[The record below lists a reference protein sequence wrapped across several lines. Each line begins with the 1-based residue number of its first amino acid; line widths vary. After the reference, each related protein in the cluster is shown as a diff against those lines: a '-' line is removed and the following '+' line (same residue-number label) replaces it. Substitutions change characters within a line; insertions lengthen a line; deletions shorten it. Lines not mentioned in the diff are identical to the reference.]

1 MSLTRRTV
9 LAGLIAAPAILRAQP
24 RRDERLPISFSTLG
38 CPKWPWKRV
47 LEQASA
53 MG

>member
-38 CPKWPWKRV
+38 CPTWDLTRILSEAGV
-47 LEQASA
+47 TD
-53 MG
+53 